1 MKKISS
7 IILTLAAFL
16 LLTGCE
22 DFLDSKNLTQRTTE
36 TFPETELDAQQMVTA
51 IYAHLL
57 YESPESSRLS
67 HGRHNQ

>member
-1 MKKISS
+1 MKKIAS
-7 IILTLAAFL
+7 IILTLAAILF
-16 LLTGCE
+16 LTGCE

-57 YESPESSRLS
+57 YESPESSAK
-67 HGRHNQ
+67 